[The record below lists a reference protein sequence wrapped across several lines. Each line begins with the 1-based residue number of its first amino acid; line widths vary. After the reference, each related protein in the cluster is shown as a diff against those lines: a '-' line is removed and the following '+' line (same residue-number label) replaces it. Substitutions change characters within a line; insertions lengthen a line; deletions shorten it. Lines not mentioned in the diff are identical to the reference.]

1 VVGRPAAAAR
11 PTTVRADPSSVSIP
25 VRVEILFW
33 SLLAR
38 VLVRR
43 LSLERSLRLLDR
55 LPHRAR
61 STAGFAVPPE
71 RTFRGAGACL
81 GRSLAR
87 SQFLRVRGH
96 SHAVV
101 IGVRGGTTALHA
113 HAWVEPC
120 DPVEPSFVELRRI
133 AR

>member
-1 VVGRPAAAAR
+1 MAGLPADAAG
-11 PTTVRADPSSVSIP
+11 PTTVRADPPSVSMP
-25 VRVEILFW
+25 VRVEILLW

-43 LSLERSLRLLDR
+43 LSLERALTLLDR
-55 LPHRAR
+55 FPRRAHP
-61 STAGFAVPPE
+61 TAGFTMPLE

-87 SQFLRVRGH
+87 SQFLRVRGQP
-96 SHAVV
+96 HAIV
-101 IGVRGGTTALHA
+101 IGVRGGTTALRA